1 MTDIKKVAVIGSG
14 VMGSGIAAQVA
25 NAGIEVI
32 LLDIV
37 PEGSQN
43 RNAIAEGAIAKLLKT
58 KPAPLMHKRNAKLIQ
73 AGNLEDDLGKL
84 SDCDW
89 IIEVIVEQLDI
100 KQALYQKIQEHRKQ
114 GSIVSSNTS
123 TLPLQMLTEG
133 QSKEFN
139 QDFMIT
145 HFFNPPRYMRLLEI
159 VVGEATDANQEKR
172 VRDFVD
178 IKMGKSI
185 VDCNDTP
192 GFIANRIGTYWLHA
206 AVSLA
211 VKQGIGVEEAD
222 ALLSR
227 PAGVP
232 KTGVFGL
239 VDLVGVDLMP
249 YLFKSFDEALS
260 DDDPFKAIG
269 DMPSIVSTMINDGY
283 TGRKG
288 KGGFY
293 RLNTDSG
300 AKVKEVID
308 LQSGSYSKAQNP
320 KVKAAIAA
328 KKGGLRALLT
338 HDSDEGRYAWDVLAG
353 TLSYAASLVP
363 EIADNIEL
371 VDRAMKLGYNWKK
384 GPFELIDELGT
395 DWFIEKLEA
404 KQLPVPKTLSMADG
418 RKFYREKNGLLQ
430 YLSVEGRYEDVQR
443 PSGVLLLEDVKR
455 KSKRLF
461 GNSQASVWDLGDGVA
476 CFEFHSKM
484 NSLNPFI
491 MSALAKANK
500 VLPKQNFKGMV
511 IYNEGSNFSVGANIL
526 MLLLAAKLRLGF
538 AMRWILRQG
547 QFTLR
552 DMKYGKFPVV
562 GAPSGMALGG
572 GCEVILHCNAVEAYA
587 ETYIGLVE
595 VGVGI
600 VPGWGGCKELLLR
613 GQASEKIKKGPM
625 PAIANAFETI
635 AMAKVSTSAQE
646 AKDMLFLNE
655 TDGIVMNRDRVLSSA
670 KARVLKMA
678 QNYIAPEK
686 PIIKLPGETA
696 IAALSM
702 AVEGFT
708 KTGVATPHDAT
719 IAYELMKVLSGNGV
733 EMKDIDINDEL
744 DEDYILKLERDALV
758 KLSATKQSKARIS
771 HMLSNGKA
779 LRN

>member
-25 NAGIEVI
+25 NAGIDVI

-43 RNAIAEGAIAKLLKT
+43 RNAVAEGAITKLLKT

-89 IIEVIVEQLDI
+89 IIEVIGERLDI
-100 KQALYQKIQEHRKQ
+100 KQALYQKVQEHRKS

-133 QSKEFN
+133 QSKEFT

-159 VVGEATDANQEKR
+159 VVGEATDASQEKR

-178 IKMGKSI
+178 VKLGKSI

-192 GFIANRIGTYWLHA
+192 GFIANRIATYWLHA
-206 AVSLA
+206 AISLA

-249 YLFKSFDEALS
+249 YLFKSFDDALTE
-260 DDDPFKAIG
+260 DDPFKAIG
-269 DMPSIVSTMINDGY
+269 DMPSVVSTMIDDGY

-293 RLNTDSG
+293 RLNSDSG
-300 AKVKEVID
+300 KKVKEVID
-308 LQSGSYSKAQNP
+308 LQSGTYSKAQSP
-320 KVKAAIAA
+320 KVQAAIAA
-328 KKGGLRALLT
+328 KKGGLRALLN

-404 KQLPVPKTLSMADG
+404 RQLPVPKILSMADG

-430 YLSVEGRYEDVQR
+430 YLSVEGFYEDVQR
-443 PSGVLLLEDVKR
+443 LLGVLLLEDVKR

-484 NSLNPFI
+484 NSLNPLI

-526 MLLLAAKLRLGF
+526 MLLTAAKLRLGF

-552 DMKYGKFPVV
+552 DMKYSQFPVV

-613 GQASEKIKKGPM
+613 GQDSEKIKKGPM
-625 PAIANAFETI
+625 PAIINAFETI

-646 AKDMLFLNE
+646 AKDMLFLDE

-678 QNYIAPEK
+678 EDYISPE
-686 PIIKLPGETA
+686 PPAIKLPGETA

-719 IAYELMKVLSGNGV
+719 IAHELMKVLSGNGV

-758 KLSATKQSKARIS
+758 KLSSTKQSKARIS
-771 HMLSNGKA
+771 HMLSKGKA

>member
-1 MTDIKKVAVIGSG
+1 MTEIKKVAVIGSG

-25 NAGIEVI
+25 NAGIDVI

-43 RNAIAEGAIAKLLKT
+43 RNVVAEGAIAKLLKT
-58 KPAPLMHKRNAKLIQ
+58 KPAPLMHKNNASLIQ
-73 AGNLEDDLGKL
+73 SGNLEDDLAKL

-89 IIEVIVEQLDI
+89 IIEVVIERLDI
-100 KQALYQKIQEHRKQ
+100 KQALYQKLQDHRKQ

-133 QSKEFN
+133 QSKEFK

-159 VVGEATDANQEKR
+159 VVGKDTDSAQEKR
-172 VRDFVD
+172 VREFVD

-206 AVSLA
+206 AVSKA

-222 ALLSR
+222 AVLSR

-249 YLFKSFDEALS
+249 YLFKSFDEALPE
-260 DDDPFKAIG
+260 DDPFKAIG
-269 DMPSIVSTMINDGY
+269 DMPSIVSTMIDDGY
-283 TGRKG
+283 IGRKG

-293 RLNTDSG
+293 RLNNDG
-300 AKVKEVID
+300 GEKVKEVID
-308 LQSGSYSKAQNP
+308 LQSGSYSKARHP

-338 HDSDEGRYAWDVLAG
+338 HDSNEGRYAWDVLAG
-353 TLSYAASLVP
+353 TLSYAAALVP

-404 KQLPVPKTLSMADG
+404 KQLPVPKILSMADG

-430 YLSVEGRYEDVQR
+430 YLSVEGRHEDVQR
-443 PSGVLLLEDVKR
+443 QAGVLLLEDVKR

-484 NSLNPFI
+484 NSLNPLI

-500 VLPKQNFKGMV
+500 VLPRQNFKGMV

-526 MLLLAAKLRLGF
+526 MLLVAAKLRLGF

-547 QFTLR
+547 QFTFR

-562 GAPSGMALGG
+562 AAPSGLALGG
-572 GCEVILHCNAVEAYA
+572 GCEVILHCNAVEAHA
-587 ETYIGLVE
+587 EAYIGLVE

-613 GQASEKIKKGPM
+613 GQTSGRIKKGPM
-625 PAIANAFETI
+625 PAIMNAFETI

-646 AKDMLFLNE
+646 ARDLLFLNE

-670 KARVLKMA
+670 KERVLKMA
-678 QNYIAPEK
+678 QNYIPAEPATF
-686 PIIKLPGETA
+686 KLPGETA

-702 AVEGFT
+702 GVEGFA
-708 KTGVATPHDAT
+708 KTGVATPHDVT
-719 IAYELMKVLSGNGV
+719 IAHELMKVLSGNGV
-733 EMKDIDINDEL
+733 EMKDVDINDEL

-758 KLSATKQSKARIS
+758 KLSATKESKARIS
-771 HMLSNGKA
+771 HMLSTGKP